1 MGTMIKYSRRRRAV
15 TALRSVC
22 SILFACSMAL
32 TVTRAACA
40 ELPKFIESARNP
52 NSELQR
58 TEVPLDLAQSDTAP
72 RSQREAT
79 TPYQKQAAAKDVPAS
94 RDSLF
99 GDDAPAAIPPKSPP
113 PTSRDSLF
121 GDD

>member
-15 TALRSVC
+15 TALR
-22 SILFACSMAL
+22 ILFTCSMAL

-58 TEVPLDLAQSDTAP
+58 TEAPLDLAQSDTAP
-72 RSQREAT
+72 RSQREA
-79 TPYQKQAAAKDVPAS
+79 AARSRVALGQVQRGLSALQLGIRISRRLNEFRQLRAS
-94 RDSLF
+94 STRDRQCHRASE
-99 GDDAPAAIPPKSPP
+99 
-113 PTSRDSLF
+113 
-121 GDD
+121 